1 MMRKQVDHVNRQGLV
16 GADELL
22 EALHAVMHRL
32 RARQHQ
38 ALREGEQDLTPLE
51 VRVLGFFARHPGAS
65 QREQAGAGL
74 DALTR
79 DELER
84 LLTLNAAYR
93 EKFGF
98 PFVYA
103 VKGSTK
109 HDILKALERRLPST
123 RD

>member
-51 VRVLGFFARHPGAS
+51 GMPLKRLRLDYRADRAMFLRSFT
-65 QREQAGAGL
+65 GL
-74 DALTR
+74 EFINDKP
-79 DELER
+79 
-84 LLTLNAAYR
+84 AADFWK
-93 EKFGF
+93 EVDGK
-98 PFVYA
+98 
-103 VKGSTK
+103 
-109 HDILKALERRLPST
+109 
-123 RD
+123 